1 MHLRHQVFATYESR
15 NAREVGAQSTQRQG
29 KPDNLRQTAFI
40 QLDMDS
46 PHAVHSD
53 RPALTAKALTIGLFA
68 GVALLVVPYLP
79 GLIGAGVTYVVALPV
94 VRHLDPARRSRLAP
108 FATMFAVFFVLVI
121 PGVWLLIELLAQIP
135 DAAQSLQHSPAVT
148 RLMALQLGDFN
159 VGSLLSQAST
169 EIIGWSSRQ
178 TMTAI
183 TGAINATINLVI
195 ALFGAY
201 YLLTSGHE
209 LWEHTKAALP
219 FPPATSELLRMRFHQ
234 VTEAM
239 LIGVVLTSAVQGTMV
254 GITLAALGIQQPI
267 LWGAVT
273 AVASL
278 LPMFGSALVWFP
290 AALIL
295 IAQDQVARA
304 VVLLVIGAALVS
316 NIDNALRLAVYRR
329 VSKVHPMVTLVGAF
343 AGVHAFGLAGLLLG
357 PLVLSYLLELLRIYR
372 ANESALVVTPSQVGS
387 G

>member
-1 MHLRHQVFATYESR
+1 MDATQSVHHDR
-15 NAREVGAQSTQRQG
+15 NALA
-29 KPDNLRQTAFI
+29 
-40 QLDMDS
+40 
-46 PHAVHSD
+46 
-53 RPALTAKALTIGLFA
+53 AKALTFALIA
-68 GVALLVVPYLP
+68 GVLLLVIPYLP

-94 VRHLDPARRSRLAP
+94 VSRLDPSRRSRVAP
-108 FATMFAVFFVLVI
+108 FITMFAVFFVLVI
-121 PGVWLLIELLAQIP
+121 PGAWLLVELLAQIP
-135 DAAQSLQHSPAVT
+135 DAARSLQHSPAVA
-148 RLMALQLGDFN
+148 RLMALQLGDLN
-159 VGSLLSQAST
+159 MGALLSEASS

-183 TGAINATINLVI
+183 NGAINATINLII

-201 YLLTSGHE
+201 YLLTSSHE
-209 LWEHTKAALP
+209 LWDHAKAALP
-219 FPPATSELLRMRFHQ
+219 FPSATSELLRTRFHQ

-239 LIGVVLTSAVQGTMV
+239 LIGVVLTGAAQGTLV
-254 GITLAALGIQQPI
+254 GLTFAALGIQQPI

-290 AALIL
+290 AAVIL
-295 IAQDQVARA
+295 LAQDHLARA
-304 VVLLVIGAALVS
+304 VILAFIGVLLIS

-372 ANESALVVTPSQVGS
+372 ANGSTP
-387 G
+387 